1 MTRNSFKISFFLR
14 KNVVAKDGTCAILMR
29 ITINKE
35 ATQFATKANCS
46 IEEWDTVRGCA
57 KGTSKKAKAINA
69 MLDECKAAVIH
80 HIQDI
85 ERRESTVTL
94 EKVKNAFF
102 GVTAKNDTLLT
113 FFNQYLENAKKM
125 VGISKSKATV
135 QKYQRCYNRLAE
147 FMKSEYHISDIAL
160 LDTKYGFIVDFDAY
174 LRRVCNCSPNTAAKF
189 IQTLRMIIIYA
200 KNNGV
205 IFADPFVNY
214 KIKLKPVDR
223 GYLTIEELNK
233 IAQKE
238 ISIKR
243 MAQVRDVFLFS
254 CFTGLAYIDMYELRE
269 EDIKDAPDGRKW
281 IMTRRHKTG
290 TPVNVPLLDFPLSL
304 IEKYKGKLKDGKVLP
319 VLSNQR
325 LNSYLKELADI
336 CGIDKRVTFHLA
348 RHTFATTITLANG
361 VPIETVSKLLGHT
374 QLKTTQIY
382 ARITNEKIKK
392 DMEILAAKL
401 PEIEI
406 NTNSP
411 DKKKSD
417 TPEKKA

>member
-1 MTRNSFKISFFLR
+1 MH
-14 KNVVAKDGTCAILMR
+14 GTA
-29 ITINKE
+29 
-35 ATQFATKANCS
+35 
-46 IEEWDTVRGCA
+46 
-57 KGTSKKAKAINA
+57 
-69 MLDECKAAVIH
+69 
-80 HIQDI
+80 
-85 ERRESTVTL
+85 L

-102 GVTAKNDTLLT
+102 GVTTKHDTLLT
-113 FFNQYLENAKKM
+113 FFNHYLENAKKM

-135 QKYQRCYNRLAE
+135 QKYQRCYNRLAS

-160 LDTKYGFIVDFDAY
+160 LDMKYEFIVDFDAY
-174 LRRVCNCSPNTAAKF
+174 LRRECECSPNTAAKF
-189 IQTLRMIIIYA
+189 IQTLRMIILYA

-223 GYLTIEELNK
+223 GYLTIKELNK

-238 ISIKR
+238 ITIKH

-269 EDIKDAPDGRKW
+269 DDIMDAPDGRKW
-281 IMTRRHKTG
+281 IMTRRHKIG

-336 CGIDKRVTFHLA
+336 CGIDKRVTFHMA
-348 RHTFATTITLANG
+348 RHIKSS
-361 VPIETVSKLLGHT
+361 ILLKH
-374 QLKTTQIY
+374 
-382 ARITNEKIKK
+382 
-392 DMEILAAKL
+392 
-401 PEIEI
+401 
-406 NTNSP
+406 NSLQNI
-411 DKKKSD
+411 S
-417 TPEKKA
+417 A